1 MPVTDCRDST
11 HDGGRPVPHPSLTW
25 PLLHERSEV
34 DRDLYG
40 ARPVPILLIEFD
52 GAEAIS
58 VAAVLEDAGLSI
70 CIAPRIDNRLPT
82 EGSAFDAV
90 IIGAPGA
97 RAAELCE
104 HLRSAGYSG
113 PLVVVGTRDETS
125 GSVAA
130 LEKGADD
137 FVAKPFDSPELLAR
151 IRAVQRRA
159 FAHSRLRAGVVALDR
174 SERIAYLRDRPLR
187 LTAREYALL
196 ACLVEANGKMLT
208 RAELLRRVWR
218 RESDPGSNL
227 VEAHLSRLR
236 DKLGGDAPLIE
247 TVRRGGYRFRP

>member
-1 MPVTDCRDST
+1 M
-11 HDGGRPVPHPSLTW
+11 
-25 PLLHERSEV
+25 

-40 ARPVPILLIEFD
+40 ARPVPILLVEFED
-52 GAEAIS
+52 AEA

-70 CIAPRIDNRLPT
+70 RISPRIDHGLGA

-104 HLRSAGYSG
+104 HLRSAGYLG
-113 PLVVVGTRDETS
+113 PLVVVGTRDETR

-130 LEKGADD
+130 LENGADD
-137 FVAKPFDSPELLAR
+137 FIAKPFDAPELLAR

-159 FAHSRLRAGVVALDR
+159 FANSRLRAGVVALDR
-174 SERIAYLRDRPLR
+174 SERVAYLRDRPLR

-247 TVRRGGYRFRP
+247 TVRRGGYRFRT

>member
-1 MPVTDCRDST
+1 
-11 HDGGRPVPHPSLTW
+11 
-25 PLLHERSEV
+25 LLNERSDV

-40 ARPVPILLIEFD
+40 ARPVPILLVEFED
-52 GAEAIS
+52 AEASS
-58 VAAVLEDAGLSI
+58 VATVLEDAGFSI
-70 CIAPRIDNRLPT
+70 GTSARADNGLPT
-82 EGSAFDAV
+82 EAGVFGAI
-90 IIGAPGA
+90 IIGAQGP

-104 HLRSAGYSG
+104 RLRGAGYSG
-113 PLVVVGTRDETS
+113 PLVVVGARDETS
-125 GSVAA
+125 GGVAA

-137 FVAKPFDSPELLAR
+137 FIAKPLDAPELLAR

-159 FAHSRLRAGVVALDR
+159 FAHSRLRAGIVALDR

-196 ACLVEANGKMLT
+196 ACLVAANGKMVT
-208 RAELLRRVWR
+208 RAELHRRVWR

-236 DKLGGDAPLIE
+236 DKLGGDAPMIE